1 MGKRYY
7 QGMHMNVLSI
17 SAERFTSSANVPDP
31 PPFSSQALAPRVAEK
46 RAAPFPVAVGEKSAR
61 TDAERRQELETEL
74 AAANQKLAA
83 DSHEVRF
90 EFDRD
95 ANRLVVRLVDQGTRE
110 VLRQYP
116 SNEALRVARL
126 IQSGKSLISM
136 QA

>member
-1 MGKRYY
+1 
-7 QGMHMNVLSI
+7 MNVLSI
-17 SAERFTSSANVPDP
+17 SADRVTTSAQGPGLPASTPQPISTA
-31 PPFSSQALAPRVAEK
+31 VAET
-46 RAAPFPVAVGEKSAR
+46 RAAPTPLAAGDDAPR
-61 TDAERRQELETEL
+61 TEAEQRRELEAEL
-74 AAANQKLAA
+74 AAANHKLAG

-90 EFDRD
+90 EFDHD
-95 ANRLVVRLVDQGTRE
+95 ASRLIVRLVDQGTHE

>member
-1 MGKRYY
+1 
-7 QGMHMNVLSI
+7 MNVLSI
-17 SAERFTSSANVPDP
+17 SADRPAISVQGPGLPAPTPQP
-31 PPFSSQALAPRVAEK
+31 ALAAGAEA
-46 RAAPFPVAVGEKSAR
+46 RAAPTPAAAGDAVPR
-61 TDAERRQELETEL
+61 TEAEQRQELETEL
-74 AAANQKLAA
+74 AAANHKLAG

-90 EFDRD
+90 EFDHD

>member
-1 MGKRYY
+1 
-7 QGMHMNVLSI
+7 MNVLSI
-17 SAERFTSSANVPDP
+17 SADRVTTSAQGPGLPASTPQPTSATVAETRAIPKPAAASDE
-31 PPFSSQALAPRVAEK
+31 APRTEAEQ
-46 RAAPFPVAVGEKSAR
+46 
-61 TDAERRQELETEL
+61 RRELETAL
-74 AAANQKLAA
+74 AAANRKLAD

-90 EFDRD
+90 EFDHD
-95 ANRLVVRLVDQGTRE
+95 ASRLVVRLVDHGTQE